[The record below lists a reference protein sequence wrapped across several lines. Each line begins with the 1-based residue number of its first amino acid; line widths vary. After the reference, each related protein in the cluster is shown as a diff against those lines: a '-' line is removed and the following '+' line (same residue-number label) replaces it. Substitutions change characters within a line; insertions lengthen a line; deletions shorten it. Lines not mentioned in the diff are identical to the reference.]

1 MSESTVYAFLDTNT
15 VLHFKRPDL
24 IDWNELID
32 ATTIFVVVTP
42 VLVREL
48 EQQKIH
54 NRSRKL
60 RERAQSILSWL
71 ANFVDEENTS
81 EVRSGIHLLFLRY
94 SPSIDFEKNKLS
106 RLISDDELIASAL
119 EFKSQHGA
127 DVVVSTADLGL
138 RMKLP
143 AHGLKGVAP
152 NESDRLPNE
161 PDESEKELINARRE
175 LARYASRIPKLELM
189 FADGRQFGEMVMIEP
204 GPASLPHLPR
214 VQLMGYVKEPDRE
227 DIVKYQREYAA
238 WARQISLF
246 FGCHLVIENAGT
258 AEATNVSID
267 FTLPDFV
274 SARAF
279 DNLPKR
285 PTEPTSG
292 AGWSNVPDIMPF
304 SSHLQPRPSGR
315 PYIGRDGSL
324 SFSIPS
330 LVHNRLLD
338 LHRFHFRFDSPES
351 IRSFAVPFVITYRE
365 VIDPISGELNFILPK
380 K

>member
-71 ANFVDEENTS
+71 ANFVDEENAS
-81 EVRSGIHLLFLRY
+81 EIRSGIHLLFLRY
-94 SPSIDFEKNKLS
+94 SPSINFDENKLS
-106 RLISDDELIASAL
+106 RLISDDELIASTL

-175 LARYASRIPKLELM
+175 L
-189 FADGRQFGEMVMIEP
+189 F
-204 GPASLPHLPR
+204 
-214 VQLMGYVKEPDRE
+214 
-227 DIVKYQREYAA
+227 
-238 WARQISLF
+238 
-246 FGCHLVIENAGT
+246 
-258 AEATNVSID
+258 
-267 FTLPDFV
+267 
-274 SARAF
+274 
-279 DNLPKR
+279 
-285 PTEPTSG
+285 
-292 AGWSNVPDIMPF
+292 
-304 SSHLQPRPSGR
+304 
-315 PYIGRDGSL
+315 
-324 SFSIPS
+324 
-330 LVHNRLLD
+330 
-338 LHRFHFRFDSPES
+338 
-351 IRSFAVPFVITYRE
+351 
-365 VIDPISGELNFILPK
+365 
-380 K
+380 